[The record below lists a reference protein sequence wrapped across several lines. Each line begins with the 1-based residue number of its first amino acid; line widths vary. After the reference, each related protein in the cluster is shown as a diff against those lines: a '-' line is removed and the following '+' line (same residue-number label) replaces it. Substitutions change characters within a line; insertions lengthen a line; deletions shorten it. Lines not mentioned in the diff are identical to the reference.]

1 MNFLSLKL
9 FESLNIGLI
18 TLTFIHI
25 HPRYLTKISGL
36 IIFFALTFINHKYIF
51 RFCKP
56 TGGMAMGL
64 SGAAWATLIVPTVL
78 AFVVMVLYGFWDKI
92 TGKEYY
98 VDEEILA
105 YDQELVEGR
114 K

>member
-1 MNFLSLKL
+1 
-9 FESLNIGLI
+9 
-18 TLTFIHI
+18 
-25 HPRYLTKISGL
+25 
-36 IIFFALTFINHKYIF
+36 
-51 RFCKP
+51 
-56 TGGMAMGL
+56 MGL